1 MTLRSGDTRTVWV
14 ACRNAPLCLTDGT
27 SVEERAKLCPSSTL
41 ISRVHLGNRQAKET
55 SWQVCTGHFYSVR
68 QSKFYLSLDTEYLQ
82 KMIFGLVILDIY
94 HESDQTILFPRTE
107 CTLPK
112 CASGLSFQLD
122 LGPNPFVVLWVW
134 ISYHEKVALE
144 WSQRTGV
151 KYAFRFLNTV
161 NSQSKRL
168 IDQRKKERKKE
179 WKKEHLPHFI
189 RAISNFSAA

>member
-1 MTLRSGDTRTVWV
+1 
-14 ACRNAPLCLTDGT
+14 
-27 SVEERAKLCPSSTL
+27 
-41 ISRVHLGNRQAKET
+41 
-55 SWQVCTGHFYSVR
+55 
-68 QSKFYLSLDTEYLQ
+68 
-82 KMIFGLVILDIY
+82 MIFGLVILDIY
-94 HESDQTILFPRTE
+94 HESDQTIQFPRTE

-144 WSQRTGV
+144 WSQRTCV

-189 RAISNFSAA
+189 RVISNFSAA